1 MLSSTCRYAIKAVI
15 YIGANSIEGQ
25 KIGIKKISTDLD
37 IPSPFLGKILQTLA
51 RHKILS
57 SIKGPNGGF
66 GLGRNPNEIRLID
79 IVEIIDGLD
88 SYKKCIIGV
97 KDCTDLENQCT
108 LHSRYAPLREEIN
121 KIFEMETIAD
131 LVGEEISDI
140 KGINI

>member
-25 KIGIKKISTDLD
+25 KIGIKKISADLD
-37 IPSPFLGKILQTLA
+37 IPGPFLGKILQTLA

-66 GLGRNPNEIRLID
+66 GLGRNPKDIRLID

-97 KDCTDLENQCT
+97 KDCTDLKNQCT

-121 KIFEMETIAD
+121 KIFENETIAE
-131 LVGEEISDI
+131 LVAED
-140 KGINI
+140 KNR